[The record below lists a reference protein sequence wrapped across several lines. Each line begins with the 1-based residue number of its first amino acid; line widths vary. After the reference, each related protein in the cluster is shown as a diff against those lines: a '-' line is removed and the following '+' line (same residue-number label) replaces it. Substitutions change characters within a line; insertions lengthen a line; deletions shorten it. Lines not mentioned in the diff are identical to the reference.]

1 MSDNTEIKGEVLE
14 TTEEKPGR
22 AKTLSLIGQIIMA
35 LWIAGWS
42 AYKFIT
48 NPTGIQI
55 DDIIFSGVGI
65 ASSFSPVYV
74 SIIMD
79 KIKEIRFGGK

>member
-1 MSDNTEIKGEVLE
+1 MSYGKEIQGTVLE
-14 TTEEKPGR
+14 TNEEKPGR

-35 LWIAGWS
+35 VWIAGYS
-42 AYKFIT
+42 SFKFLS
-48 NPTGIQI
+48 NPGDIKI
-55 DDIIFSGVGI
+55 EDIIFSGVGI